1 MLCQQTIDTS
11 IFTNNVASGGSFNKN
26 SGAYYINGVELTG
39 ADVNYS
45 THITINS
52 KTDSKQ
58 DILTTAIGGTN
69 ITYNATTNE
78 LSLDTTLTSMSKI
91 SSSSGN

>member
-52 KTDSKQ
+52 KTDSK
-58 DILTTAIGGTN
+58 
-69 ITYNATTNE
+69 
-78 LSLDTTLTSMSKI
+78 
-91 SSSSGN
+91 